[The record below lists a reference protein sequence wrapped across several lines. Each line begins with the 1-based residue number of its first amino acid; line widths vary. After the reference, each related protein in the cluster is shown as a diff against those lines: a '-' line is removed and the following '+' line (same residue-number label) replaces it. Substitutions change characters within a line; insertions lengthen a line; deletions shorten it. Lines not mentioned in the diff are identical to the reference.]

1 MGPRGC
7 SCCGVASMG
16 WGSWCIR
23 LSSHCSVVCLTTVGR
38 RCPHFHLRGHSLG
51 LLPQR
56 ERSIGLPAA
65 LTFGHRLRHRLSH
78 PVCQGAPLVV
88 RAHPR
93 PSCRAG
99 HRPSWLPEAAGPLHS
114 LALDRQVALVFAHRS
129 ADIAVPDQQCP
140 AFYLLSVLIFYYSR
154 YVFQHDF
161 KRYRLH
167 FCHTYVPNKSFV
179 WPFLRENDDFLKKVC
194 K

>member
-38 RCPHFHLRGHSLG
+38 MVSPLSSL
-51 LLPQR
+51 R

-88 RAHPR
+88 CAHPR
-93 PSCRAG
+93 PSCGAG
-99 HRPSWLPEAAGPLHS
+99 HRPSWLPEAADSLHS
-114 LALDRQVALVFAHRS
+114 LALDRQVALVFAHHS

-167 FCHTYVPNKSFV
+167 FCHTYVSNKSFV
-179 WPFLRENDDFLKKVC
+179 WSFSRENALFLKKVC